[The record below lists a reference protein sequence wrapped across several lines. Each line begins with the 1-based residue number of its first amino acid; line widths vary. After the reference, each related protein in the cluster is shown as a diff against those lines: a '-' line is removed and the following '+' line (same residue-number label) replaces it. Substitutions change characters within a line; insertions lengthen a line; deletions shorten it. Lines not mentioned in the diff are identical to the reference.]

1 MSSSC
6 FRSEHERINSSVVA
20 SPIDDAAAVD
30 ALFALPVAAPQPPTQ
45 QSAHKKSASA
55 RAADIS
61 TSSAAALLVSPAA
74 TPAPSADA
82 VARFLR
88 ALFFTPAAVDRV
100 FAPLAPLLA
109 APLPECRRRA
119 TDIMHAFPPLH
130 FTANRERDSQMSGAC
145 NFVELCHRLA
155 HTRVELA
162 QERAITLLLRGLVQM
177 AASKRL
183 PAPYARALPYVSF
196 WTSFL

>member
-1 MSSSC
+1 M
-6 FRSEHERINSSVVA
+6 IA

-30 ALFALPVAAPQPPTQ
+30 ALFALPISAPQPPQ
-45 QSAHKKSASA
+45 QPSAHKKSASA

-61 TSSAAALLVSPAA
+61 ASSGTSAAHLVSPAA

-155 HTRVELA
+155 HTKIELA

-183 PAPYARALPYVSF
+183 PAPYARVLPYVFSRRHYF
-196 WTSFL
+196 YCF